1 MVEHSTDNRKVA
13 GSSPVIP
20 TMYMKHV
27 SEFGFKLPLVC
38 KSRGVSS
45 YIVETAGS
53 NPAML
58 AYTPKHQKFLYTS
71 VAQLAEQVTL
81 NDEVAGSSPV
91 GGTKFV

>member
-1 MVEHSTDNRKVA
+1 MAEHQVLTLKVKGSNPLLPTTYLYWGVAQMVEHSTDNRKVA

-53 NPAML
+53 NSAML
-58 AYTPKHQKFLYTS
+58 AYTPKNLS
-71 VAQLAEQVTL
+71 
-81 NDEVAGSSPV
+81 
-91 GGTKFV
+91 